1 MKRKWTVLQRFVS
14 QQHLKEKVCQHQE
27 AEAEVLSQ
35 REMGETWVK
44 ELGCSVTGEVTG
56 LQLSTGNKE

>member
-1 MKRKWTVLQRFVS
+1 MS
-14 QQHLKEKVCQHQE
+14 QQHLKEKVGQHQE

-35 REMGETWVK
+35 RETGETWVK